1 MLNKLSIRILL
12 SYLLLTVPA
21 LPVWAA
27 EEPSENTPTE
37 ASLPPELQETAPIEI
52 KFRDEDLPME
62 SVTPIVDSPKAIM
75 NKKIKFDSRFE
86 FTAQYSWIVDEMFT
100 NNSQFGFKASY
111 HIDELNSAGILF
123 QARTGG
129 KTQYADQF
137 ENFSAQLKLDRAP
150 APSTMMGL
158 TFDQKFYYGKVSI
171 GKEKVLPVVTE
182 SNYMVGM
189 QKQGSQ
195 QMPVASIGLTQRFFV
210 LPNVSMGIS
219 YKALFQQIYDP
230 TSVNVRAVEPIPE
243 ENSFT
248 KKIQSSQVLG
258 LSTSYLF

>member
-1 MLNKLSIRILL
+1 MQNNLPIRIFL
-12 SYLLLTVPA
+12 SFLLLA
-21 LPVWAA
+21 SHAQNASAA
-27 EEPSENTPTE
+27 EDAVENVAPE
-37 ASLPPELQETAPIEI
+37 SSLPPELQENAPIEI
-52 KFRDEDLPME
+52 KFREEDLPME
-62 SVTPIVDSPKAIM
+62 SVTPIVDSPKAVL
-75 NKKIKFDSRFE
+75 NKKIKFESRFE
-86 FTAQYSWIVDEMFT
+86 FTAQYSWIVDEMFS

-111 HIDELNSAGILF
+111 HFNELNSAGILF

-137 ENFSAQLKLDRAP
+137 ENFSAQLKFDRAP
-150 APSTMMGL
+150 SPSTMLGL

-171 GKEKVLPVVTE
+171 GKEKVIPVVTE

-189 QKQGSQ
+189 QKQGSK

-219 YKALFQQIYDP
+219 YKALFQQLYDP
-230 TSVNVRAVEPIPE
+230 TSVNVREVEPVPE
-243 ENSFT
+243 EGSFQ